1 MRSRLVLGG
10 FIKAERLHSHRRSSL
25 ARGMATRLVDHI
37 AALADMVAQS
47 SGVSVREKKAA
58 ALLDSST

>member
-1 MRSRLVLGG
+1 
-10 FIKAERLHSHRRSSL
+10 
-25 ARGMATRLVDHI
+25 MATRLVDHI